1 MKKRTWFIM
10 LVLLLVSVTVLFATG
25 QKETS
30 PKKKIVHYHWTETS
44 YDAINNKAVQTFE
57 EKHPDVDVEL
67 LLFSDA
73 DRANQIRMALAS
85 EGEIDSFALSNME
98 SAEFHNAG
106 QMQKIDPAG
115 FGKETLQE
123 VLDMWEPNS
132 IELSGGYW
140 NGDYYGIP
148 FELSNYVGWI
158 NTAFMEEAGL
168 DPVND
173 IPETWDEFFDV
184 TKKMTVDKGG
194 VRVRNG
200 FATNSKASSFPFLIM
215 SALAAQQGFD
225 WLTEEGFKASI
236 NDPKIANVIA
246 TMTDMVTKY
255 DIWDPGLFDDER
267 EGFGTGKTAT
277 FLTGGS
283 WYWGVLDNWGLSRDD
298 VTPFAYPRYAD
309 GLDYGGI
316 GYGYCLYVSNLAK
329 DPELTWEF
337 IDTMASQPNEF
348 IKLGYN
354 QPRKTLDKELALQSI
369 PAYEIF
375 SAEMAK
381 ASPILMSTK
390 MAEIQDMTWAAAT
403 RVIFEGMDID
413 KTVEMLRADVNEVL

>member
-1 MKKRTWFIM
+1 MSRRKWL
-10 LVLLLVSVTVLFATG
+10 LVLLLLLMVSMVFAAGRT
-25 QKETS
+25 ESTT
-30 PKKKIVHYHWTETS
+30 KKKIVHYHWTETS
-44 YDAINNKAVQTFE
+44 YDVINNKAVQMFQ
-57 EKHPDVDVEL
+57 EKHPDVEIDL
-67 LLFSDA
+67 LLLADG
-73 DRANQIRMALAS
+73 DRANQIRIALAS
-85 EGEIDSFALSNME
+85 QGDIDSFALSNME
-98 SAEFHNAG
+98 SAEFHEAG

-115 FGKETLQE
+115 FGKNSVAE
-123 VLDMWEPNS
+123 VIDMWEPNS
-132 IELSGGYW
+132 IEISGGYW
-140 NGDYYGIP
+140 NGEYYGIP
-148 FELSNYVGWI
+148 FELSNYVAWI
-158 NTAFMEEAGL
+158 NTKFMKEAGL

-173 IPETWDEFFDV
+173 IPETWDDFFSV
-184 TKKMTVDKGG
+184 AKKMTVDQGG

-200 FATNSKASSFPFLIM
+200 FATNSKVAGFPFLIM

-236 NDPKIANVIA
+236 NDPKIANVIL

-283 WYWGVLDNWGLSRDD
+283 WYWGVLDNWGTPRED
-298 VTPFAYPRYAD
+298 VSPMAYPRYAD

-316 GYGYCLYVSNLAK
+316 GYGYCLYVSQLAD
-329 DPELTWEF
+329 DPVLTWEW

-354 QPRKTLDKELALQSI
+354 QPRKTLDKSLAVASI
-369 PAYEIF
+369 PDYDIF

-390 MAEIQDMTWAAAT
+390 SAELQDAVWASAT
-403 RVIFEGMDID
+403 RVIFQGMDVNESI
-413 KTVEMLRADVNEVL
+413 KQLRADVNRIL